1 MVCEVCDFCGRRTCR
16 HRKYGFWKFMLDIL
30 MVFVTGGL
38 WIIWIFVREMR
49 GR

>member
-1 MVCEVCDFCGRRTCR
+1 MHYSQEKVTYTMR
-16 HRKYGFWKFMLDIL
+16 HQRHYGFWKFMADVL
-30 MVFVTGGL
+30 MIGLTGGL

>member
-1 MVCEVCDFCGRRTCR
+1 MGGSVVTCR
-16 HRKYGFWKFMLDIL
+16 KKYGFWKFMLDCL
-30 MVFVTGGL
+30 MVVLTGGF